1 MAQALTAMKVSHA
14 MGLNT
19 PPLLHGQEAASQSY
33 VEGAVLVDSSGKVA
47 VGAADPSLGTILG
60 VACNDATGTTDT
72 DVVFVPALPN
82 VVFEANLDD
91 GSGTLVSAIT
101 HLWGR
106 FGLAVTSGKFWID
119 QSDTTNIRVC
129 VVGFRDAIGTANA
142 RVYCTFLPNSTRF
155 SVTAV

>member
-1 MAQALTAMKVSHA
+1 MAQTLMAMKEA
-14 MGLNT
+14 YTLGLNAM
-19 PPLLHGQEAASQSY
+19 PSMHGQEAASQSY
-33 VEGAVLVDSSGKVA
+33 LVGGLLVDSSGKLA

-60 VACNDATGTTDT
+60 IARTAATGTTDT
-72 DVVFVPALPN
+72 DVIFTPALAS

-119 QSDTTNIRVC
+119 STDTTNIRVV
-129 VVGFRDAIGTANA
+129 VVGFKDDIGTLNG
-142 RVYCTFLPNSTRF
+142 RVYCTFLPNATRF
-155 SVTAV
+155 SVTAA